1 MKLLQ
6 DYLEEEI
13 KKTQLAVPRGFNEA
27 DRIDVLNLK
36 LFCAIKM
43 LDDLA
48 LKFEEQEKAKQPP

>member
-48 LKFEEQEKAKQPP
+48 LKFEEQEKAK